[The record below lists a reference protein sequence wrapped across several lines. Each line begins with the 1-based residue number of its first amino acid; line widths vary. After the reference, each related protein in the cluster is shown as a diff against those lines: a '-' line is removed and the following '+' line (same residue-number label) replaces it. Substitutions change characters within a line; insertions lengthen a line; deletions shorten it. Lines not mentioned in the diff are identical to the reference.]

1 MYLADID
8 IKKNRMIKI
17 NKSAG
22 NPSIKSQYHSSTSIH
37 YKWIEKVLETPI
49 EDGRKY
55 TLWKILCPYLVN
67 IKKLEYNKSF
77 EILKTWLEKC
87 NNSKKLD
94 FNPDVEIKAKLR
106 YVKHYNPI
114 SIKKMKHDNKN
125 LNLLLRQ
132 KL

>member
-1 MYLADID
+1 LCLYLL
-8 IKKNRMIKI
+8 N
-17 NKSAG
+17 
-22 NPSIKSQYHSSTSIH
+22 
-37 YKWIEKVLETPI
+37 V
-49 EDGRKY
+49 
-55 TLWKILCPYLVN
+55 
-67 IKKLEYNKSF
+67 KKLEYEESC
-77 EILKTWLEKC
+77 EILKKWLEKC

-114 SIKKMKHDNKN
+114 SIKKMKDDNKN